1 MLPHYLVKHYC
12 QKTSEYDKLQGSV
25 ATYLRRGEVV
35 NNQIK
40 KDSLVLSLSVNKI
53 LKSANIWRSYKQER
67 GCLVQFERLT
77 KRPNSHR
84 LARPDKTVLSVP
96 CLPRWCE
103 FDSRQLKTIA
113 DRKSEV
119 CTR

>member
-25 ATYLRRGEVV
+25 ASYLRRGEVV

-53 LKSANIWRSYKQER
+53 FKICEY
-67 GCLVQFERLT
+67 
-77 KRPNSHR
+77 
-84 LARPDKTVLSVP
+84 LAKLQARTWLSRAVCAPD
-96 CLPRWCE
+96 
-103 FDSRQLKTIA
+103 
-113 DRKSEV
+113 
-119 CTR
+119 